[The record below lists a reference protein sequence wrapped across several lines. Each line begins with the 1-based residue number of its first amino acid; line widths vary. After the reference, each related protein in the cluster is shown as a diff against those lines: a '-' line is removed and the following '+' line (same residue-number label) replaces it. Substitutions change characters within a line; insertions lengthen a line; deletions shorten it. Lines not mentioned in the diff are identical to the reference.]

1 VSEVV
6 KHFGGIFAVDG
17 ASLDVREGS
26 ITALIGP
33 NGAGK
38 TTLFNVITG
47 FYRPDG
53 GTAAFQGSPILGRS
67 PHAIAHL
74 GMVRTFQI
82 TKALARMPV
91 IDNMTLA
98 APDQPGE
105 SLFRLLAPPAA
116 VLAGVGL
123 GIFAVLGV
131 GSFLLAA
138 LLLAVAVAIVAASVA
153 WWITTLQ
160 AAGRREREISEQ
172 AMELLEV
179 FNLQQLANEYAGT
192 LSGGQRKL
200 LELARALMTR
210 PRMLLLDEPMAGI
223 NPTLGRRLLDHMRR
237 LRAEEGVTFL
247 FIEHDM
253 EVVMNHADRVIVMA
267 EGRVI
272 ADGSPEEVR
281 SDQRVIDAYLGS
293 GTVRETHPEAAGG
306 GGSAGG

>member
-1 VSEVV
+1 MASEPSTAPVPPAAARNGGSILRTEELT
-6 KHFGGIFAVDG
+6 KHFGGIFAVDR
-17 ASLDVREGS
+17 ASLSVREGS

-38 TTLFNVITG
+38 TTFFNVVTG

-53 GTAAFQGSPILGRS
+53 GAATFQGRPILGRP
-67 PHAIAHL
+67 PHRIARL

-91 IDNMTLA
+91 IDNMLLA

-105 SLFRLLAPPAA
+105 RLL
-116 VLAGVGL
+116 G
-123 GIFAVLGV
+123 
-131 GSFLLAA
+131 
-138 LLLAVAVAIVAASVA
+138 LLLRPGASR
-153 WWITTLQ
+153 
-160 AAGRREREISEQ
+160 RREREIRDR
-172 AMELLEV
+172 AMEVLAV
-179 FNLQQLANEYAGT
+179 FNLERLADEYAGT

-223 NPTLGRRLLDHMRR
+223 NPTLGRRLLDHMQR

-253 EVVMNHADRVIVMA
+253 EVVMNHSDRVIVMA

-272 ADGSPEEVR
+272 ADGTPDEVR
-281 SDQRVIDAYLGS
+281 GDQRVIDAYLGS
-293 GTVRETHPEAAGG
+293 GTVRVAESEDAPVAGG
-306 GGSAGG
+306 GTRES

>member
-1 VSEVV
+1 VAAKSNGRRILETEGVV
-6 KHFGGIFAVDG
+6 KRFGGLRAVDG
-17 ASLDVREGS
+17 ATLDVREGS

-38 TTLFNVITG
+38 TTFFNVITG

-53 GTAAFQGSPILGRS
+53 GQAVFQGDPILGS
-67 PHAIAHL
+67 PPHTIARL

-91 IDNMTLA
+91 IDNMMLA

-105 SLFRLLAPPAA
+105 HLLN
-116 VLAGVGL
+116 V
-123 GIFAVLGV
+123 
-131 GSFLLAA
+131 
-138 LLLAVAVAIVAASVA
+138 IVRQGKVR
-153 WWITTLQ
+153 
-160 AAGRREREISEQ
+160 RREAEVREQ
-172 AMELLEV
+172 AVELLEI
-179 FNLQQLANEYAGT
+179 FDLARLADEYAGT

-210 PRMLLLDEPMAGI
+210 PHLLLLDEPMAGI
-223 NPTLGRRLLDHMRR
+223 NPTLGRRLLEHMQRQ
-237 LRAEEGVTFL
+237 RAEEGMSFL

-272 ADGSPEEVR
+272 ADGEPHEVR
-281 SDQRVIDAYLGS
+281 SDPAVIDAYLGS
-293 GTVRETHPEAAGG
+293 GTVAEEPNR
-306 GGSAGG
+306 